1 MANPLISMG
10 LGLIPAYF
18 GRIIKYD
25 DDGNM
30 ISVYING
37 KDELLSYDIK
47 NRLTSCGE
55 TLYTYDAEGNR
66 IKVTEGSE
74 ETRLGKQQQCHH
86 VSRVLLF
93 KNYIK

>member
-10 LGLIPAYF
+10 LGIIPAYF

-55 TLYTYDAEGNR
+55 TLYTYDAEGFR
-66 IKVTEGSE
+66 MG
-74 ETRLGKQQQCHH
+74 G
-86 VSRVLLF
+86 LF
-93 KNYIK
+93 